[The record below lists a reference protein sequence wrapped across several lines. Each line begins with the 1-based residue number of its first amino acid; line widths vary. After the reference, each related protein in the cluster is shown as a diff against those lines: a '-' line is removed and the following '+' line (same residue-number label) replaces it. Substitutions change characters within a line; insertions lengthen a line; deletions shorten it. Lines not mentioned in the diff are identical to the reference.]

1 MSVRGGISFLARWA
15 AFFAIYLLLADTP
28 QTAELYTGIVAAL
41 LAATLA
47 TGLDRHRSVDGS
59 LRVSM
64 LRFAYRPFL
73 ALVTDTV
80 RATWALARVVL
91 LRRPVS
97 GRFRT
102 ARYTATSDEAEDV
115 GRRILTEW
123 AGSVG
128 ANRYVIGIDPEREHL
143 IVHEL
148 VAADSPLDP
157 LELG

>member
-1 MSVRGGISFLARWA
+1 MSVRDGISFMARWA
-15 AFFAIYLLLADTP
+15 AFFAVYLLLADTP
-28 QTAELYTGIVAAL
+28 QTAELITGIVAAL
-41 LAATLA
+41 LGAALATL
-47 TGLDRHRSVDGS
+47 LDGHRSVHGN

-64 LRFAYRPFL
+64 LRFAYRPFV
-73 ALVTDTV
+73 ALVTDTA
-80 RATWALARVVL
+80 RATWALAQLVL
-91 LRRPVS
+91 LRRQIS

-102 ARYTATSDEAEDV
+102 ARYTATSEEADDV

-128 ANRYVIGIDPEREHL
+128 ANRYVIGIDPEREQL

-148 VAADSPLDP
+148 VAVDSPLDP

>member
-1 MSVRGGISFLARWA
+1 MSVRGGISFVVRWA
-15 AFFAIYLLLADTP
+15 VFFAVYLLLADTP
-28 QTAELYTGIVAAL
+28 QTPELITGIVAAL
-41 LAATLA
+41 LGAALA
-47 TGLDRHRSVDGS
+47 TALDRHRSVDGN

-73 ALVTDTV
+73 ALVADAA
-80 RATWALARVVL
+80 RATWALAQLVL
-91 LRRPVS
+91 LRRPVT

-102 ARYTATSDEAEDV
+102 ARYTATSDEGEDV

-128 ANRYVIGIDPEREHL
+128 ANRYVIGIDPEREQL

-148 VAADSPLDP
+148 VAAKSPIDP

>member
-1 MSVRGGISFLARWA
+1 MSLRGGIFFLLRWA
-15 AFFAIYLLLADTP
+15 AFFAVYLLLADTP

-41 LAATLA
+41 LGAALATLL
-47 TGLDRHRSVDGS
+47 GGQRSVHGS

-64 LRFAYRPFL
+64 FRYAYRPFV
-73 ALVTDTV
+73 ALVTDTG
-80 RATWALARVVL
+80 RAAWALARLL

-102 ARYTATSDEAEDV
+102 ARYTATSDKADDV
-115 GRRILTEW
+115 GRRVLTEW
-123 AGSVG
+123 AGSLA

-148 VAADSPLDP
+148 VGADSPLDP